1 MKYTTADFAMAGA
14 LGGGINTG
22 IINRVTGNLGR
33 TVDRAKSWL
42 QKAGTKKQQI
52 QGSAQTAK
60 NRLKPGSPNA
70 AVEEMA
76 RRKYGSVGVENAP
89 SFNSTIGQKT
99 PDLARSMDLR
109 ERAGLRTNL
118 TEGAA
123 RQINRGSADRFS
135 SSGTQASIN
144 DNRTLRVKYTR
155 DPRTGKL
162 VSAAYSTPISLLCD
176 L

>member
-1 MKYTTADFAMAGA
+1 MAGA
-14 LGGGINTG
+14 IGGGINTG
-22 IINRVTGNLGR
+22 VINRVTGNLGR

-42 QKAGTKKQQI
+42 QKAGTKKQQL

-60 NRLKPGSPNA
+60 QRLMPRTSPNA

-89 SFNSTIGQKT
+89 AFNSTIGQKT